1 VDDPDDEESGM
12 VRCTVWPREP
22 EADDVGR
29 SSFLS
34 LAAVIDFPAGASCA
48 KPMFW
53 ESTFPE
59 FKEMFKSRCLIADV
73 GMMDDGRDRF
83 EFRIEDRV
91 FVIMTKYL
99 SWQTALALDPDH
111 QRVWVRIS
119 GMSSE
124 IWGDTDDGQPKFID
138 FERIPAF
145 VYPVPVDRLMPS
157 TNPDAHFASMEER
170 YE

>member
-1 VDDPDDEESGM
+1 
-12 VRCTVWPREP
+12 
-22 EADDVGR
+22 
-29 SSFLS
+29 
-34 LAAVIDFPAGASCA
+34 
-48 KPMFW
+48 
-53 ESTFPE
+53 
-59 FKEMFKSRCLIADV
+59 MFKSQCLIADV

-83 EFRIEDRV
+83 EFRIGGRS

-99 SWQTALALDPDH
+99 SWQTALALDSDQ

-124 IWGDTDDGQPKFID
+124 LWGEADDEHGNPQPKFLD

>member
-1 VDDPDDEESGM
+1 
-12 VRCTVWPREP
+12 
-22 EADDVGR
+22 
-29 SSFLS
+29 
-34 LAAVIDFPAGASCA
+34 
-48 KPMFW
+48 
-53 ESTFPE
+53 
-59 FKEMFKSRCLIADV
+59 MFKSRCLIADV

-91 FVIMTKYL
+91 FVIMAKYL
-99 SWQTALALDPDH
+99 SWQTALALDPDY

-124 IWGDTDDGQPKFID
+124 IWGDTDGQPKFID

-145 VYPVPVDRLMPS
+145 VYPIPVDRLMP
-157 TNPDAHFASMEER
+157 TINPDAHFASMEER